1 MWRVKV
7 QEYKTVT
14 ETNNSIKK
22 DPLWALIRAERAA
35 LAEDLAELS
44 EEQWQHGTLCGLW
57 NVEQALAHLTA
68 GASMNQRQWLQSM
81 IAARFRP
88 DVHNQRR
95 LVEHLGRTPAETL
108 ARFRGIIDSTT
119 APSSHTAAYLGEVVV
134 HGQDIRQPLGLP
146 RTPAPEAV
154 AAVAAFFTARDFA
167 VPSRSTADGF
177 QLRATDGRFT
187 TGYGLLVTGP
197 TLALVMSIAG
207 RSAYLDQLAGPGA
220 ATLRA
225 RVQRGAGSGRGDG
238 GAFARAAHQE

>member
-1 MWRVKV
+1 MKV
-7 QEYKTVT
+7 HEYRTVT
-14 ETNNSIKK
+14 EMNNSSEK

-35 LAEDLAELS
+35 LAEDLAGLS
-44 EEQWQHGTLCGLW
+44 TEQWQHGTLCGQW
-57 NVEQALAHLTA
+57 NVEQVLAHLTA

-108 ARFRGIIDSTT
+108 DQFRGVIDSTI

-134 HGQDIRQPLGLP
+134 HAQDIRQPLGIP
-146 RTPAPEAV
+146 RTPAPEAL
-154 AAVAAFFTARDFA
+154 AAVADFYTSRDFA
-167 VPSRSTADGF
+167 VPSRSMADGF

-197 TLALVMSIAG
+197 TLTLVMSIAG

-220 ATLRA
+220 GTLRS
-225 RVQRGAGSGRGDG
+225 RVQRGMGNGRGGG
-238 GAFARAAHQE
+238 GALARAANQDK